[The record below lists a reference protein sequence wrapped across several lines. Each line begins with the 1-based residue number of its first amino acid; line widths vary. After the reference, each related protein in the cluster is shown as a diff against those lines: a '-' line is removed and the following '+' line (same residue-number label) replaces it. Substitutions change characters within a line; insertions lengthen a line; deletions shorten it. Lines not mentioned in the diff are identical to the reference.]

1 MAATFRSTRRLLT
14 SAALVVLIQLAF
26 SIGTTSGQ
34 TTAAAG
40 STAAPSTAAPSTA
53 ATTAAPV
60 PPIRYEIV
68 LVYESCSIWAIILML
83 TILVADA
90 SMNYTVVKHVASIG
104 PLVNLIIAGTCLV
117 LAPIPFNNGNSRQ
130 PGFTTVMIQGSIVAA
145 LSFFAAFAGFSA
157 KKHIG
162 DGSTNKDFPYTTMS
176 LLCSVG
182 MMPAIAGTIMSAI
195 DVAPGYQ
202 WPGMIMGSICTGL
215 MAGCIIWYITR
226 AVTHK
231 KRVARVAETTNNV
244 SLKVQEY

>member
-117 LAPIPFNNGNSRQ
+117 LAPIPFNNGNS
-130 PGFTTVMIQGSIVAA
+130 
-145 LSFFAAFAGFSA
+145 
-157 KKHIG
+157 

-231 KRVARVAETTNNV
+231 KRVARGKHH
-244 SLKVQEY
+244 SLLPHTV